1 MKKLYQ
7 AVLFVLLCGLA
18 PLVANAQSFRVQC
31 PTSTVTHPSSLHD
44 NNSEPAYNGPTNLAV
59 PATPPAGTN
68 GGFLMPTATTALTT
82 GNVNGAIKCQQ
93 IGGGDG
99 LSTMGDGAQIYMF
112 SFGPLSGLADIAN
125 GLPGTQFP
133 NVFNTVYPGAFL
145 PGDPATTLSA
155 GPGGVGTAQNT
166 VPIGFAYNGAV
177 GLVTTRLPRPITQ
190 APVSQ
195 ALSPSATQ
203 GMWILARLST

>member
-1 MKKLYQ
+1 MKKLCQ
-7 AVLFVLLCGLA
+7 AVLFVLLCCLT

-59 PATPPAGTN
+59 PATAPAGTN
-68 GGFLMPTATTALTT
+68 GGFLMPT

-112 SFGPLSGLADIAN
+112 SFGPLSG
-125 GLPGTQFP
+125 
-133 NVFNTVYPGAFL
+133 
-145 PGDPATTLSA
+145 
-155 GPGGVGTAQNT
+155 
-166 VPIGFAYNGAV
+166 
-177 GLVTTRLPRPITQ
+177 
-190 APVSQ
+190 
-195 ALSPSATQ
+195 
-203 GMWILARLST
+203 